1 MTFGGAPLL
10 SVLLAC
16 LIPPALL
23 GPNPWRLLPSFQPP
37 RPRTNPFLA
46 RTVMGAKQPS
56 DGLVLSPVSLHPP
69 PVPQPS
75 LATALAQDN
84 RTVWCTILFLT
95 TRHKSC
101 LKI

>member
-56 DGLVLSPVSLHPP
+56 DGLVLSPVSLHPHLYHNP
-69 PVPQPS
+69 ALPLLLLKTIARYGVPYCFSQHDIN
-75 LATALAQDN
+75 LA
-84 RTVWCTILFLT
+84 
-95 TRHKSC
+95 
-101 LKI
+101 